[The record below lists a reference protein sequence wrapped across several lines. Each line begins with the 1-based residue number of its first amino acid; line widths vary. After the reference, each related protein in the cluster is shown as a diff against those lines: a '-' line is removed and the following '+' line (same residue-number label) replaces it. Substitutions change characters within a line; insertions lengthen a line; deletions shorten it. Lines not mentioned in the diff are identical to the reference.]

1 MKLQLVFDEKP
12 RRGGAQ
18 GASSRIAKALYQQGI
33 EVSSLIYDEALN
45 FIAEEDFFS
54 ATERLRMLHTL
65 NPTDTDA
72 LILLSKALAARKHW
86 QEAKHYLNVAVEN
99 GARIPK
105 QVEDFIEQ
113 GLIRDLHNAD
123 VERKRALARDR
134 KEIKLL
140 KKELRKTRSANSV
153 LNSRTTYLTEKL
165 NSAYYMCVT
174 IAGISLAV
182 VFHFMI
188 QNSTKPQ
195 TVATAPQKTI
205 EQPIP
210 KTATSQAKKQDIQP
224 VIVQENPPA
233 NVEKPKV
240 EKPEVVEKPKVEEPP
255 KPKIIEP
262 KSPYPIQYTV
272 KPGDSLGKIAEKF
285 YRNHRS
291 WRKISEHNSLDP
303 SKLRVGQKIEIPAP

>member
-12 RRGGAQ
+12 RRGGAE

-33 EVSSLIYDEALN
+33 EVSSLIYDEALI

-72 LILLSKALAARKHW
+72 LILLAKALAARKHW
-86 QEAKHYLNVAVEN
+86 QEAKHYLSIATEN
-99 GARIPK
+99 GAKIPK

-123 VERKRALARDR
+123 VERRRALARDR

-140 KKELRKTRSANSV
+140 KKELRKLRSNNSV

-188 QNSTKPQ
+188 QNSSPKTQTVTQTVPKTQIEEPIQKIAVQTKPA
-195 TVATAPQKTI
+195 VVEEIVK
-205 EQPIP
+205 
-210 KTATSQAKKQDIQP
+210 P
-224 VIVQENPPA
+224 VIVQEKPPPE
-233 NVEKPKV
+233 EKPQ
-240 EKPEVVEKPKVEEPP
+240 PKVEPP
-255 KPKIIEP
+255 KPKVEEP
-262 KSPYPIQYTV
+262 KSPYPIVYIV
-272 KPGDSLGKIAEKF
+272 KPGDSLGKISEKF
-285 YRNHRS
+285 YKNHRS
-291 WRKISEHNSLDP
+291 WKKISEHNDLDP